1 MTVLG
6 SVWDYEIAN
15 ALSRLTVG
23 AHYLTDVSIAG
34 LVTVAS
40 YAAVMLV
47 RRAILQRRERH
58 ERVQ

>member
-47 RRAILQRRERH
+47 RRAILQRQERS
-58 ERVQ
+58 